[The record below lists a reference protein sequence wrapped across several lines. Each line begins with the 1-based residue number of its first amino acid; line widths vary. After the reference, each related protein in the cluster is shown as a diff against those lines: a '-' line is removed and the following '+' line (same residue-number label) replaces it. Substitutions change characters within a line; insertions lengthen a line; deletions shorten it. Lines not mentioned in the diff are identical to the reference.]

1 MASHCGHVTSTCASS
16 RARSSLAPSSSRAR
30 VASSGFGSGRAR
42 RSSRL
47 LARTPPRRVPRA
59 SSVSVTAIAVATL
72 EDVRRAAVP
81 IPDALDPA
89 HPDAAPAGPA
99 VFALVHGVGDDATV
113 AYVGV
118 AKRARAAIADAVA
131 TLEAAASSSGETNP
145 ALACTHVA
153 RAELPKTARKPALQ
167 AAWKSWLAELGRV
180 PEGNALEKAPAA
192 KGVVADDSGAVA
204 DTAVADTAA
213 ALADAVVSAEAA
225 RALREDGF
233 AVIDDAMPPAA
244 LAAALAAAE
253 RLRTDGKMR
262 HVGQDGRDDDIAVL
276 AVGGLPKQ
284 TSPYA
289 GISAAARFLA
299 AIPDALRARAAEHA
313 AENADVK
320 GADVK
325 DAAGDTS
332 DASTGGYAVVTS
344 APVQVASGGGSSRSL
359 SGSRAEATMS
369 RLATATAPERLM
381 LAHYPGG
388 EREGA
393 RYVPHLDNDPDDPGH
408 REGEPGLRA
417 CDRAVTAILY
427 LNPEWEEAHG
437 GCLRVTLED
446 GRGEAD
452 VAPSIGRL
460 VLFDCRRILHE
471 VRPSYAGRWAM
482 TAWIND

>member
-1 MASHCGHVTSTCASS
+1 M
-16 RARSSLAPSSSRAR
+16 
-30 VASSGFGSGRAR
+30 
-42 RSSRL
+42 
-47 LARTPPRRVPRA
+47 
-59 SSVSVTAIAVATL
+59 
-72 EDVRRAAVP
+72 
-81 IPDALDPA
+81 
-89 HPDAAPAGPA
+89 
-99 VFALVHGVGDDATV
+99 FALVHGVGDDATV

-192 KGVVADDSGAVA
+192 KGIVADDSG
-204 DTAVADTAA
+204 AVADTAA

-225 RALREDGF
+225 RALCEDGF

-320 GADVK
+320 DADVK
-325 DAAGDTS
+325 DASGDTS

-388 EREGA
+388 EREGRGTFPTWITTPMIRAIA
-393 RYVPHLDNDPDDPGH
+393 RVSLVCA
-408 REGEPGLRA
+408 RA
-417 CDRAVTAILY
+417 TA
-427 LNPEWEEAHG
+427 
-437 GCLRVTLED
+437 R
-446 GRGEAD
+446 
-452 VAPSIGRL
+452 
-460 VLFDCRRILHE
+460 
-471 VRPSYAGRWAM
+471 
-482 TAWIND
+482 